1 MGSVAVETAAA
12 DELVALAEPT
22 AAVHNAD
29 EMDTD
34 AVVQVGLNVGGQG
47 HAAGGGRSGLL
58 QFVPTAN
65 VIRALLDDQQC
76 VDNPAVL
83 HRCAFMYY
91 GLFLTQSF
99 SQSFSLIV
107 YGRRHTPSLS
117 YLK

>member
-58 QFVPTAN
+58 QFVPLPMSF
-65 VIRALLDDQQC
+65 V
-76 VDNPAVL
+76 
-83 HRCAFMYY
+83 RCLMTSSASTILPSCTVVPLCIMACSSHS
-91 GLFLTQSF
+91 LFH
-99 SQSFSLIV
+99 SLF
-107 YGRRHTPSLS
+107 H
-117 YLK
+117 